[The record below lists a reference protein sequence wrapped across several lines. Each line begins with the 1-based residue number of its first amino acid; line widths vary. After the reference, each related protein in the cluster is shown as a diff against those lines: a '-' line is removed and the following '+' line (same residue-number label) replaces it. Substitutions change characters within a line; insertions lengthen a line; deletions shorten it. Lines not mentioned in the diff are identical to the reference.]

1 MDDEVSHQGYRPM
14 IIIHKDGVSIRMLR
28 FDLMIFD
35 FNKDDDM
42 LLYVWSENINI
53 YAQTRVK
60 IG

>member
-1 MDDEVSHQGYRPM
+1 M